1 MYPLSPSDRGGLKT
15 RAKEAIRG
23 TSGVYLVTI
32 LYLLLTNL
40 PDLALYRGTIATM
53 LRSGDPE
60 VMLQIWTNRADSLGA
75 GAALVSTLL
84 SLVLSIIEYSYSQ
97 YSLRIGRGV
106 QVNKTDELFSCFARF
121 WDFFVLNLLTSIF
134 VALWSL
140 LLVIPGIIAAL
151 AYSQAAFVLMDNPG
165 MPAMEAIRR
174 SKELMQGHKGEYFL
188 LLLSFLGW
196 DILCG
201 FTAGILLIWVAP
213 YQAVTQA
220 LYYDALCGGQPTQS
234 PWTEPGMNNNPDPP
248 QQDRWWEE
256 Q

>member
-1 MYPLSPSDRGGLKT
+1 MP
-15 RAKEAIRG
+15 
-23 TSGVYLVTI
+23 
-32 LYLLLTNL
+32 
-40 PDLALYRGTIATM
+40 
-53 LRSGDPE
+53 RS
-60 VMLQIWTNRADSLGA
+60 
-75 GAALVSTLL
+75 
-84 SLVLSIIEYSYSQ
+84 IERESE
-97 YSLRIGRGV
+97 
-106 QVNKTDELFSCFARF
+106 KFS
-121 WDFFVLNLLTSIF
+121 
-134 VALWSL
+134 
-140 LLVIPGIIAAL
+140 
-151 AYSQAAFVLMDNPG
+151 SQAAFVLMDNPG

>member
-106 QVNKTDELFSCFARF
+106 QVNKTDANDALGLAQVVRTGWYREVAVKGMDAQELRMLLVARAQE
-121 WDFFVLNLLTSIF
+121 D
-134 VALWSL
+134 ALAAQVRGLRTATLRGLGSPPPSKARRMACL
-140 LLVIPGIIAAL
+140 LLARKL
-151 AYSQAAFVLMDNPG
+151 ASGL
-165 MPAMEAIRR
+165 
-174 SKELMQGHKGEYFL
+174 LQGRPRA
-188 LLLSFLGW
+188 
-196 DILCG
+196 CA
-201 FTAGILLIWVAP
+201 T
-213 YQAVTQA
+213 
-220 LYYDALCGGQPTQS
+220 
-234 PWTEPGMNNNPDPP
+234 
-248 QQDRWWEE
+248 
-256 Q
+256 